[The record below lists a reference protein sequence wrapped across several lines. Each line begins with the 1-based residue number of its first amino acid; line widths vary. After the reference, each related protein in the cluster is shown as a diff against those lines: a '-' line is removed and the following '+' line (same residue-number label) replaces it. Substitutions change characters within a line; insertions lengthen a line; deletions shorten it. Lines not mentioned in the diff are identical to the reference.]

1 MDCQVPQMD
10 GYEAALTIRL
20 DEPGLPNPVI
30 PIADMTVNA
39 MNGDDKA
46 CFDAGMDDYMAKPID
61 VDILFEKLS
70 KWVSCNNPQSVTD
83 DTQMQEPEVLVDQAL
98 VDQRMI
104 ISGLSVAYLAG
115 NIEHGAATMD
125 Q

>member
-1 MDCQVPQMD
+1 MD
-10 GYEAALTIRL
+10 GYEAARTIRL

-30 PIADMTVNA
+30 SIAGMTVNA
-39 MNGDDKA
+39 INGDDKA

-61 VDILFEKLS
+61 VDILFEKLN

-83 DTQMQEPEVLVDQAL
+83 DVQMQEPEVLVDQALVDQAL

-104 ISGLSVAYLAG
+104 ISGLSVADLAG